1 MVPAT
6 PVTLVVVVAVPVGTK
21 PRHLVSLPVLTP
33 LWLVA
38 GVLVVIPPNRTARAP
53 PSVTLQQLE
62 VAAVAVAPAELTP
75 ASPVVLVEVAPAPVP
90 VVVLQPGR
98 DNPVVL
104 PWGRRVVALVVA
116 LAISVGLQA
125 ARTMLVTVARVYHF
139 TPCIGRVVAEEEA
152 ALSLALESEAAPMR
166 VLAVMP
172 AAVPAV
178 PVVSPLTEVVTA
190 APQCVPRMP
199 ASPAPL
205 ILVAEVVAGPLA
217 AYRRDSQIRAP
228 VGPALLLLGI
238 SHPQWKRL
246 VVPKPPTAAIPYTP
260 STPLVHL

>member
-1 MVPAT
+1 M
-6 PVTLVVVVAVPVGTK
+6 
-21 PRHLVSLPVLTP
+21 
-33 LWLVA
+33 
-38 GVLVVIPPNRTARAP
+38 
-53 PSVTLQQLE
+53 
-62 VAAVAVAPAELTP
+62 VAVAPAESTP

-125 ARTMLVTVARVYHF
+125 ARTMLVTVARVDHF
-139 TPCIGRVVAEEEA
+139 TPCIGRVVVEEEA
-152 ALSLALESEAAPMR
+152 ARRTPTEAAPMR

-172 AAVPAV
+172 AAAPAV

-238 SHPQWKRL
+238 SQPQWKRP
-246 VVPKPPTAAIPYTP
+246 VVPKPPTAPIPYTP
-260 STPLVHL
+260 STPLLHLRLLVLRQ